1 MTQPLL
7 PRRAVLF
14 GATVASLAAAGAAKA
29 EATPVTAKGT
39 VYEEAGAGRRGVPD
53 ILVSNGLDVVATG
66 ADGSWSLPLA
76 AGESVFVIKPSFWTT
91 PVDPETQLA
100 RFAYLYSPGGT
111 PASLRTRFAGVSPTG
126 PLPASIDFVLRR
138 QDEPTPFD
146 ALLLT
151 DPQPESIAELGYVRD
166 DVVAQMGEVPAAFAI
181 AHGDLMFDDL
191 AFYDR
196 FNRMMGTAGIPWHA
210 CPGNHDMNYEAPDDA
225 LSRETWKRVFGARHY
240 AFQYGGATFILLD
253 NVEYL
258 GTDPARPL
266 GAGHYRGR
274 FGPRQLAFVRNVL
287 AHVPRDGLVVL
298 SHHIPLYTLL
308 ASEPANANTDT
319 PDLLAA
325 IATHP
330 HCISF
335 SGHTHTN
342 EHWYLGADGKPVT
355 AAHARIGNDQ
365 SGSGQTGSGQAG
377 NGQAGSGKGHHHH
390 VLSAASGSWWSGPD
404 DVRGIPV
411 ALATDGAP
419 SGFHVLSV
427 DGDRATTRLLPA
439 HDPSRGLLRIVL
451 DSQAHELSP
460 ELLSEYAPG
469 ALLTGPIGAAQV
481 GSTRVVVNFFD
492 GGPHSTVELAA
503 GNGAFAAMTPVLR
516 VDPFVL
522 DVYGRNAATR
532 KPWVKPE
539 LSSHLW
545 QAGLPAWLGAGTHRL
560 QVRATDEYGARHAA
574 SMVLEVV

>member
-1 MTQPLL
+1 MATTHPLSL
-7 PRRAVLF
+7 PRRAVL
-14 GATVASLAAAGAAKA
+14 AGAAA
-29 EATPVTAKGT
+29 SGLGMVGGAAADTGPVVAKGT
-39 VYEEAGAGRRGVPD
+39 VFDAGTDRKGLPGV
-53 ILVSNGLDVVATG
+53 LVSNGEDVVATG
-66 ADGSWSLPLA
+66 ADGGWSLPVA
-76 AGESVFVIKPSFWTT
+76 DGESVFVIKPTGWTT
-91 PVDPETQLA
+91 PVDPVTQLA
-100 RFAYLYSPGGT
+100 RFAYLHSPGGT
-111 PASLRTRFAGVSPTG
+111 PASLHMRFAGVSPTG
-126 PLPASIDFVLRR
+126 PLPASIDFGLRR
-138 QDEPTPFD
+138 QDEPTRFD

-151 DPQPESIAELGYVRD
+151 DPQPESLAELGYVRD
-166 DVVAQMGEVPAAFAI
+166 DVVAQLSEVPAAFAI

-210 CPGNHDMNYEAPDDA
+210 CPGNHDMNYEATDDA
-225 LSRETWKRVFGARHY
+225 LSRETWKRVYGARHH
-240 AFQYGGATFILLD
+240 AFQHGGATFILLD

-266 GAGHYRGR
+266 AAGHYRGR

-287 AHVPRDGLVVL
+287 AHVPRDSLVVI

-308 ASEPANANTDT
+308 ANAPANANTDT
-319 PDLLAA
+319 PDFLAA

-330 HCISF
+330 NCVSF

-342 EHWYLGADGKPVT
+342 EHWYLGADGKPVP
-355 AAHARIGNDQ
+355 
-365 SGSGQTGSGQAG
+365 AG
-377 NGQAGSGKGHHHH
+377 AKSGHHHH

-427 DGDRATTRLLPA
+427 NGNMASVRLVPA
-439 HDPSRGLLRIVL
+439 HDPARGRLRIVL
-451 DSQAHELSP
+451 DSQAHDFAP
-460 ELLSEYAPG
+460 ELLTEYAPG
-469 ALLTGPIGAAQV
+469 ALLTGPISAAQLS
-481 GSTRVVVNFFD
+481 STRVVVNFFD
-492 GGPHSTVELAA
+492 GGPRSIVELATDDS
-503 GNGAFAAMTPVLR
+503 AFAAMTPMLR

-545 QAGLPAWLGAGTHRL
+545 QAGLPASLGVGTHRL
-560 QVRATDEYGARHAA
+560 HVRATDEYGGRHDGF
-574 SMVLEVV
+574 MVLEVT

>member
-14 GATVASLAAAGAAKA
+14 GATVASLAAAGAAEA

-146 ALLLT
+146 ALLMT

-225 LSRETWKRVFGARHY
+225 LSARRGSACSAPAITRSSMAVPRSSCWTTWNISAPTRRGRLAPATTAAVSAR
-240 AFQYGGATFILLD
+240 ASSLSCATFWR
-253 NVEYL
+253 
-258 GTDPARPL
+258 TCPA
-266 GAGHYRGR
+266 
-274 FGPRQLAFVRNVL
+274 
-287 AHVPRDGLVVL
+287 
-298 SHHIPLYTLL
+298 
-308 ASEPANANTDT
+308 
-319 PDLLAA
+319 
-325 IATHP
+325 
-330 HCISF
+330 
-335 SGHTHTN
+335 
-342 EHWYLGADGKPVT
+342 T
-355 AAHARIGNDQ
+355 A
-365 SGSGQTGSGQAG
+365 
-377 NGQAGSGKGHHHH
+377 
-390 VLSAASGSWWSGPD
+390 WWCSP
-404 DVRGIPV
+404 
-411 ALATDGAP
+411 
-419 SGFHVLSV
+419 
-427 DGDRATTRLLPA
+427 TT
-439 HDPSRGLLRIVL
+439 SR
-451 DSQAHELSP
+451 
-460 ELLSEYAPG
+460 
-469 ALLTGPIGAAQV
+469 
-481 GSTRVVVNFFD
+481 STRCWRASR
-492 GGPHSTVELAA
+492 P
-503 GNGAFAAMTPVLR
+503 TPTPTR
-516 VDPFVL
+516 PTCWPPSP
-522 DVYGRNAATR
+522 RIRTASASAATR
-532 KPWVKPE
+532 TPT
-539 LSSHLW
+539 ST
-545 QAGLPAWLGAGTHRL
+545 GTWARTASRL
-560 QVRATDEYGARHAA
+560 QLRTPDRK
-574 SMVLEVV
+574 

>member
-1 MTQPLL
+1 MTVLY
-7 PRRAVLF
+7 PRREVM
-14 GATVASLAAAGAAKA
+14 LAAAAAGLGFAA
-29 EATPVTAKGT
+29 EAEAAPSMAQGT
-39 VYEEAGAGRRGVPD
+39 VYEQAGAVRRMLPD
-53 ILVSNGLDVVATG
+53 ILVSNGEDVVATK
-66 ADGSWSLPLA
+66 ADGSWTLPLA
-76 AGESVFVIKPSFWTT
+76 DGESVFVIKPTGWTT
-91 PVDPETQLA
+91 PVDAGTQLA
-100 RFAYLYSPGGT
+100 DFAYLHSPAGT
-111 PASLRTRFAGVSPTG
+111 PASLHTRFAGVAPTG
-126 PLPASIDFVLRR
+126 PMPASIDFALRR
-138 QDEPTPFD
+138 QEEPTRFD

-166 DVVAQMGEVPAAFAI
+166 DVVAQLGEVPAAFAI

-191 AFYDR
+191 AFYGR
-196 FNRMMGTAGIPWHA
+196 FNRMMGSAGIPWHA
-210 CPGNHDMNYEAPDDA
+210 CPGNHDMNYEASDDA
-225 LSRETWKRVFGARHY
+225 LSRETFKRVYGARHH

-266 GAGHYRGR
+266 AAGHYRGR

-287 AHVPRDGLVVL
+287 AHVPRDSLVVI

-330 HCISF
+330 NCISF

-342 EHWYLGADGKPVT
+342 EHWYLGADGKPVPT
-355 AAHARIGNDQ
+355 GN
-365 SGSGQTGSGQAG
+365 AP
-377 NGQAGSGKGHHHH
+377 AGHHHH
-390 VLSAASGSWWSGPD
+390 VLSAVSGSWWSGPG

-419 SGFHVLSV
+419 SGFHLLSV
-427 DGDRATTRLLPA
+427 DGNRATTRLIPS

-469 ALLTGPIGAAQV
+469 ALLTGPIAAAQI
-481 GSTRVVVNFFD
+481 GSTRMVVNVFD
-492 GGPHSTVELAA
+492 GGPHSTVELAV
-503 GNGAFAAMTPVLR
+503 GDGAFAAMQPVLR
-516 VDPFVL
+516 IDPFVQE
-522 DVYGRNAATR
+522 VYGRNATTR

-545 QAGLPAWLGAGTHRL
+545 QADLPATLGVGTHRL
-560 QVRATDEYGARHAA
+560 HVRATDEYGDRHAA
-574 SMVLEVV
+574 SMVLEVI

>member
-1 MTQPLL
+1 MNSPLIDACAAASPLL

-14 GATVASLAAAGAAKA
+14 GATVAGLGVAGGAAAAPGPTIA
-29 EATPVTAKGT
+29 EGT
-39 VYEEAGAGRRGVPD
+39 VYEQTDAGRRGLPGV
-53 ILVSNGLDVVATG
+53 LVSNGLDVVATG
-66 ADGSWSLPLA
+66 ADGSWTLPVA
-76 AGESVFVIKPSFWTT
+76 DGDSVFVIKPTGWTT
-91 PVDPETQLA
+91 LVDPETKLA
-100 RFAYLYSPGGT
+100 RFAYLHSPGGT
-111 PASLRTRFAGVSPTG
+111 SAVLHTRFAGVAPTG
-126 PLPASIDFVLRR
+126 PLPASIDFALRR
-138 QDEPTPFD
+138 QDEATRFS

-151 DPQPESIAELGYVRD
+151 DPQPESVAELGYVRD
-166 DVVAQMGEVPAAFAI
+166 DVVAQLGEVPAAFAI
-181 AHGDLMFDDL
+181 VHGDLMFDDL
-191 AFYDR
+191 ALYDR

-225 LSRETWKRVFGARHY
+225 RSRETWKRVFGARHH

-266 GAGHYRGR
+266 AAGHYRGR

-287 AHVPRDGLVVL
+287 GQVPRDSLVVI
-298 SHHIPLYTLL
+298 SHHIPLYTLM
-308 ASEPANANTDT
+308 ANEPANANTDT

-330 HCISF
+330 NCISF

-342 EHWYLGADGKPVT
+342 EHWMLDPDGKPVDP
-355 AAHARIGNDQ
+355 GSKQ
-365 SGSGQTGSGQAG
+365 SNNKIA
-377 NGQAGSGKGHHHH
+377 HHHH

-427 DGDRATTRLLPA
+427 DGNRATTRLIPS
-439 HDPSRGLLRIVL
+439 HDPARSLLRIVL
-451 DSQAHELSP
+451 DSQVHEVSP
-460 ELLSEYAPG
+460 EILAEYAPG
-469 ALLTGPIGAAQV
+469 ALLTGPIAAAQL
-481 GSTRVVVNFFD
+481 GSTRVVVNFFE
-492 GGPHSTVELAA
+492 GGAHSAVELAA
-503 GNGAFAAMTPVLR
+503 GDNAFAAMTRVLR
-516 VDPFVL
+516 IDPFVQE
-522 DVYGRNAATR
+522 VYGRNVATR

-539 LSSHLW
+539 LCSHLW
-545 QAGLPAWLGAGTHRL
+545 QVGLPPSLGVGTHRL
-560 QVRATDEYGARHAA
+560 LVRATDEYGVRHTA